1 MIGQSFWS
9 ILSLSTITLREKCE
23 NYFSSS
29 RGLPSS
35 IWQTLVERRPCP
47 QKPTFFTFL
56 FAAFMLNIAPG
67 PDMLYVIGR
76 SVGQGRRAG
85 IVSSLGVFVGCWVHI
100 LAAAFGI
107 AALLRSSPVAFN
119 VVRYA
124 GAAYLIYLG
133 IRMVAKRTD
142 LSSQQLK
149 PENLGSIFRQGAIT
163 NVLNPKVAIFFL
175 AFLPQFIDASRGS
188 VVLQILLLG
197 LIFNVGGTLV
207 NLGGGIRRRHAG
219 RAAAPKP
226 AHGPAAA
233 VVHRVCVYRSGSAAG
248 VAEKIVSK

>member
-1 MIGQSFWS
+1 MP
-9 ILSLSTITLREKCE
+9 EK
-23 NYFSSS
+23 
-29 RGLPSS
+29 
-35 IWQTLVERRPCP
+35 
-47 QKPTFFTFL
+47 
-56 FAAFMLNIAPG
+56 AAFLAFLIAALALNLAPG

-76 SVGQGRRAG
+76 SVGQGRKAG

-119 VVRYA
+119 AVRYA

-133 IRMVAKRTD
+133 IKMLAQKTD

-149 PENLGSIFRQGAIT
+149 AESLAAIFRQGAIT
-163 NVLNPKVAIFFL
+163 NMLNPKVAIFFL
-175 AFLPQFIDASRGS
+175 AFLPQFVDARRGN

-207 NLGGGIRRRHAG
+207 NLAVAYAGGTLGELLRQNQAIARLQRRFTGLIFVGLGLRLAWQ
-219 RAAAPKP
+219 R
-226 AHGPAAA
+226 
-233 VVHRVCVYRSGSAAG
+233 R
-248 VAEKIVSK
+248 

>member
-1 MIGQSFWS
+1 MP
-9 ILSLSTITLREKCE
+9 EK
-23 NYFSSS
+23 
-29 RGLPSS
+29 
-35 IWQTLVERRPCP
+35 
-47 QKPTFFTFL
+47 
-56 FAAFMLNIAPG
+56 AAFLAFLIAAFALNLAPG

-76 SVGQGRRAG
+76 SVGQGRKAG

-119 VVRYA
+119 AVRYA

-133 IRMVAKRTD
+133 VKMLAQQTD

-149 PENLGSIFRQGAIT
+149 AERLGVIFRQGAIT
-163 NVLNPKVAIFFL
+163 NMLNPKVAIFCL
-175 AFLPQFIDASRGS
+175 AFLPQFVDARRGN

-207 NLGGGIRRRHAG
+207 NLAVAYAGGTLGELLRRNQSIARLQRRFTGLIFVGLGLRLAWQ
-219 RAAAPKP
+219 R
-226 AHGPAAA
+226 
-233 VVHRVCVYRSGSAAG
+233 R
-248 VAEKIVSK
+248 

>member
-1 MIGQSFWS
+1 MP
-9 ILSLSTITLREKCE
+9 EKTA
-23 NYFSSS
+23 F
-29 RGLPSS
+29 LAF
-35 IWQTLVERRPCP
+35 LV
-47 QKPTFFTFL
+47 
-56 FAAFMLNIAPG
+56 AAFALNLAPG

-76 SVGQGRRAG
+76 SVGQGRKAG

-133 IRMVAKRTD
+133 IKMLAQKTD

-149 PENLGSIFRQGAIT
+149 AEGLGVIFRQGAIT
-163 NVLNPKVAIFFL
+163 NMLNPKVAIFFL
-175 AFLPQFIDASRGS
+175 AFLPQFVDARRGN

-207 NLGGGIRRRHAG
+207 NLAVAYAGGTLGELLRRNQSIARLQRRFTGLIFVGLGLRLAWQ
-219 RAAAPKP
+219 R
-226 AHGPAAA
+226 
-233 VVHRVCVYRSGSAAG
+233 R
-248 VAEKIVSK
+248 

>member
-1 MIGQSFWS
+1 MP
-9 ILSLSTITLREKCE
+9 EK
-23 NYFSSS
+23 
-29 RGLPSS
+29 
-35 IWQTLVERRPCP
+35 
-47 QKPTFFTFL
+47 
-56 FAAFMLNIAPG
+56 AAFLAFLIAAFALNLAPG

-76 SVGQGRRAG
+76 SVGQGCKAG

-119 VVRYA
+119 AVRYA

-133 IRMVAKRTD
+133 VKMLAQQTD

-149 PENLGSIFRQGAIT
+149 AERLGVIFRQGAIT
-163 NVLNPKVAIFFL
+163 NMLNPKVAIFFL
-175 AFLPQFIDASRGS
+175 AFLPQFVDARRGN

-207 NLGGGIRRRHAG
+207 NLAVAYAGGTLGELLRRNQSIARLQRRFTGLIFVGLGLRLAWQ
-219 RAAAPKP
+219 R
-226 AHGPAAA
+226 
-233 VVHRVCVYRSGSAAG
+233 R
-248 VAEKIVSK
+248 

>member
-1 MIGQSFWS
+1 MP
-9 ILSLSTITLREKCE
+9 EK
-23 NYFSSS
+23 
-29 RGLPSS
+29 
-35 IWQTLVERRPCP
+35 
-47 QKPTFFTFL
+47 
-56 FAAFMLNIAPG
+56 AAFVAFLIAAFALNLAPG

-76 SVGQGRRAG
+76 SVGQGRKAG

-107 AALLRSSPVAFN
+107 AALLRSSPLAFN

-133 IRMVAKRTD
+133 IKMLAQKTD

-149 PENLGSIFRQGAIT
+149 AERLGVIFRQGAIT
-163 NVLNPKVAIFFL
+163 NMLNPKVAIFFL
-175 AFLPQFIDASRGS
+175 AFLPQFVAARRGS

-207 NLGGGIRRRHAG
+207 NLAVAYAGGTLGELLRRNQSIARLQRRFTGLIFVGLGLRLAWQ
-219 RAAAPKP
+219 R
-226 AHGPAAA
+226 
-233 VVHRVCVYRSGSAAG
+233 R
-248 VAEKIVSK
+248 